1 MRERRTL
8 VLAGLLVAAIAAIPI
23 AGMAATG
30 DTVAQTDNSTTTEAN
45 ATNASVAPGERL
57 AGVVNVQEAELEG
70 EVDERAFGI
79 QVANA
84 TSNQSKA
91 DVVNGQLSDID
102 QRLTELQERKQELRE
117 ARNDSKISEGRY
129 RAEMSELA
137 AKTETAK
144 RLASQSENVSQGLPA
159 DVLEANDVSVSAI
172 QMMQERAG
180 NLSGPEVAEIA
191 RHIAGPNVGGPPGD
205 RGPAE
210 RPERP
215 GQGGPEERPGGQQ
228 TPGDNMTAGERMAD
242 GEQMPGDNMTDG
254 MQTPDDNT
262 TDSEQ
267 TSDGEQTTDS
277 DQTTDDSTAD
287 GQQTA
292 TSRSGY

>member
-1 MRERRTL
+1 MRQRSTL
-8 VLAGLLVAAIAAIPI
+8 VLAGLLVAAIAAVPI

-30 DTVAQTDNSTTTEAN
+30 DTVAQTNNSTATEAN
-45 ATNASVAPGERL
+45 ATNASVAPGEQL

-79 QVANA
+79 QVDKAA
-84 TSNQSKA
+84 TNDSKA
-91 DVVNGQLSDID
+91 KAVKDRLDSVD
-102 QRLTELQERKQELRE
+102 QRLTELDERKANLTE
-117 ARNDSKISEGRY
+117 ARDNGTISEGRY
-129 RAEMSELA
+129 RAEMSRVA
-137 AKTETAK
+137 AETETAK
-144 RLASQSENVSQGLPA
+144 RLANQSETVSKSLPA
-159 DVLEANDVSVSAI
+159 DVLEANDINMSAI
-172 QMMQERAG
+172 QTLQDRAT

-191 RHIAGPNVGGPPGD
+191 RSIAGPNVGGPPGD

-210 RPERP
+210 RPEQP
-215 GQGGPEERPGGQQ
+215 GQGGPEERTGGQQ
-228 TPGDNMTAGERMAD
+228 TPDDNMTAGERMPD

-277 DQTTDDSTAD
+277 EQTTDDSTAD